1 MMHPNYRNEDCE
13 YCDSEATMS
22 QGFGTSEGMAYR
34 LLCDPCYSMTR
45 QRLPHSNAIPTLVE
59 WWATKEAE

>member
-1 MMHPNYRNEDCE
+1 MSRDRNENCE

-22 QGFGTSEGMAYR
+22 QGFSTSEGMAYR

-45 QRLPHSNAIPTLVE
+45 SNAIPTLVE